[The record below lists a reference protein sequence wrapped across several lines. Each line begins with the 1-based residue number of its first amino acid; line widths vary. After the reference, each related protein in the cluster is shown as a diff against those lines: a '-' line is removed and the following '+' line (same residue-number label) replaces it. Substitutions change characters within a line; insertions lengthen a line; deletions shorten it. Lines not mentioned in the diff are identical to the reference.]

1 MKIRTMVTDDIN
13 TVFDIRGSVV
23 ENYLST
29 KELAELGFTPDLFKN
44 MLLTD
49 CVGWITYTDVA
60 DAGFVVVNT
69 QGKILGLFVR
79 PDFEGMGFGKAL
91 LKQAESW
98 LYEQGIKE
106 AWLATSNDFALRH
119 LKCNTTLY

>member
-44 MLLTD
+44 
-49 CVGWITYTDVA
+49 
-60 DAGFVVVNT
+60 
-69 QGKILGLFVR
+69 
-79 PDFEGMGFGKAL
+79 
-91 LKQAESW
+91 
-98 LYEQGIKE
+98 
-106 AWLATSNDFALRH
+106 
-119 LKCNTTLY
+119 